1 MVAKPGR
8 LFGIGVGPGDPEL
21 LTLKAL
27 RLLRAASVVA
37 YPAPEQ
43 GDSFARSIVATW
55 LEASQREI
63 PIRIPMLPGR
73 PTAAIYDAAAV
84 TLATE
89 LDHGSNVALLCQ
101 GDAFIYGSFGHLFA
115 RLAARY
121 RIEVVP
127 GVPSITACAAAA
139 STPLVM
145 RDETLAVIPATLA
158 KTEITRCLSESDSI
172 AIVKLG
178 RHFPKVRQI
187 LRELGLLD
195 SAVYIERATLPNQHV
210 APLACVDAARVP
222 YFSMILVRR
231 RSLIEGKD

>member
-1 MVAKPGR
+1 
-8 LFGIGVGPGDPEL
+8 
-21 LTLKAL
+21 
-27 RLLRAASVVA
+27 
-37 YPAPEQ
+37 
-43 GDSFARSIVATW
+43 
-55 LEASQREI
+55 
-63 PIRIPMLPGR
+63 
-73 PTAAIYDAAAV
+73 
-84 TLATE
+84 
-89 LDHGSNVALLCQ
+89 
-101 GDAFIYGSFGHLFA
+101 
-115 RLAARY
+115 
-121 RIEVVP
+121 
-127 GVPSITACAAAA
+127 
-139 STPLVM
+139 M

-195 SAVYIERATLPNQHV
+195 SARYIERATLPNQHV

>member
-43 GDSFARSIVATW
+43 GDSFARSIVAVW
-55 LEASQREI
+55 LEPGQREI
-63 PIRIPMLPGR
+63 PIRIPIQPR
-73 PTAAIYDAAAV
+73 QPPDAIYDAAAAE
-84 TLATE
+84 LATE
-89 LDHGSNVALLCQ
+89 LERGNNVALLCQ
-101 GDAFIYGSFGHLFA
+101 GDTFFYGSFGHLFA
-115 RLAARY
+115 RLASRY

-127 GVPSITACAAAA
+127 GVSSITACAAAA

-145 RDETLAVIPATLA
+145 RDETLAVIPATLDE
-158 KTEITRCLSESDSI
+158 TEIARRLRESDSV
-172 AIVKLG
+172 AIVKVG

-187 LRELGLLD
+187 LHELGLLD
-195 SAVYIERATLPNQHV
+195 SARYIERATLPNQHV
-210 APLACVDAARVP
+210 SSLACVDAARVP
-222 YFSMILVRR
+222 YFSMILIRR
-231 RSLIEGKD
+231 RGQIEGQE

>member
-101 GDAFIYGSFGHLFA
+101 GSYTH
-115 RLAARY
+115 
-121 RIEVVP
+121 
-127 GVPSITACAAAA
+127 
-139 STPLVM
+139 
-145 RDETLAVIPATLA
+145 
-158 KTEITRCLSESDSI
+158 
-172 AIVKLG
+172 
-178 RHFPKVRQI
+178 VR
-187 LRELGLLD
+187 
-195 SAVYIERATLPNQHV
+195 
-210 APLACVDAARVP
+210 
-222 YFSMILVRR
+222 
-231 RSLIEGKD
+231 